1 MATYHPLT
9 YTQVQ
14 IGCPPCRLPMT
25 HNEHPPAGTWLTDPA
40 ASHDRF
46 DRTLFDLAPPRSRR
60 CLATLES
67 PRAAVFFRL
76 FGPPSQTQSTTDH
89 RATPAIPSTPALP
102 TCHLRPPRPRT
113 RNSPTARCA
122 ECSLRCTGAGRAC
135 ALPSAD
141 RELTSACACAGTDA
155 EDVRQDW
162 QGLEGP
168 AQQGARNPAPL
179 ER

>member
-76 FGPPSQTQSTTDH
+76 FALPHKHKAPQTTVRRPRYPPPPRSPPATFARLAPA
-89 RATPAIPSTPALP
+89 RATA
-102 TCHLRPPRPRT
+102 H
-113 RNSPTARCA
+113 TARCA